1 MRQHRHP
8 ARAPDPAHRLI
19 QAGPALRHVAGL
31 AGYQPV
37 VEHLALAGAQ
47 PQRHQVPAKM
57 AARDQCRVAHVL
69 QRPFPG
75 IGHPAAFQLGRHLA
89 RPLGTPRPIGF
100 QPGQQR
106 RILRIHPQA
115 HNMDGLARPGDRHL
129 HPRNQHQ
136 PLGPGRRLRLGQAI
150 QHVMVGQRQHVHPVG
165 TGTLHQRGGRK
176 RAVGTGGVAV
186 EVDVEVIGGHETDC
200 CTRTPLDGWPT
211 TTADCKWA
219 LRGLNHPASPS
230 ITQHHP
236 ASPSARALKGKS

>member
-1 MRQHRHP
+1 MCQHRHP
-8 ARAPDPAHRLI
+8 ARAPDPAHRLV

-57 AARDQCRVAHVL
+57 AARDQGRVAHVL

-75 IGHPAAFQLGRHLA
+75 IGYPAAFQLGRHLA
-89 RPLGTPRPIGF
+89 RPFGASCPVGI

-106 RILRIHPQA
+106 RVLRIHPQA
-115 HNMDGLARPGDRHL
+115 HDVDGLARPGDRHL

-136 PLGPGRRLRLGQAI
+136 PFGPGCCLRLGQTI
-150 QHVMVGQRQHVHPVG
+150 QHVMVGQRQHVHPVD
-165 TGTLHQRGGRK
+165 TGTLHQRGGRE
-176 RAVGTGGVAV
+176 RAVGTGGVTV

-200 CTRTPLDGWPT
+200 CTWTPLDGWPT
-211 TTADCKWA
+211 TTADCNEA
-219 LRGLNHPASPS
+219 HLTPN
-230 ITQHHP
+230 HP